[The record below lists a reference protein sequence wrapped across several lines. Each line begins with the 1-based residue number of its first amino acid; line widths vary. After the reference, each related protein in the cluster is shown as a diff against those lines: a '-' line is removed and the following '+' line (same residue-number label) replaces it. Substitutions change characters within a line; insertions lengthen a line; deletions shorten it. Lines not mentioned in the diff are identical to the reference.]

1 MKITIYDTLT
11 IYWRAVRN
19 HRASLF
25 IAFAGI
31 IAGNIFSII
40 HPIYYKKFFD
50 VLVLPQSPD
59 VLYPQLISLFIVLII
74 LSLAGWAC
82 YRITDLANT
91 FLQTGAIADLK
102 EHAFSAL
109 LHHSY
114 TFFSNSFA
122 GALVRRV
129 NRLAFDGFEIF
140 ADRILWTLTP
150 LLVNLIGITIVLW
163 FTMPAFAIAFTVWF
177 VVFVCLQIFL
187 CLWKMK
193 YDIIRGEKDTRNS
206 AILSDA
212 LSNHTSIQLFA
223 RKKFEFKKFRDA
235 NQDLRNMMRFTWNL
249 SVAIDAVQFILFLII
264 EFGILYLALR
274 AWRQG
279 GMTVGTFVLLE
290 SYLILIFGKLWD
302 FGRATRSIFASF
314 ADAKEMVE
322 VMLTPIEIHD
332 VPRARTLNVP
342 RGEIAFDHVSFSYQ
356 KTRRVLND
364 ISLTIPPGQR
374 VGLVGPSGAGKSTIV
389 KLLLR
394 LHDVERGHILID
406 GQDVQ
411 KCTQDSVREAVS
423 FVPQEPILFHRT
435 LMENIRYG
443 RLDATDEEVCRAATS
458 AHCDSFIQELPDRYD
473 TLVGERGVKLSG
485 GERQRIAIA
494 RAILKNA
501 PILILDEAT
510 SSLDSESELMIQDA
524 LEKLM
529 KGKTVIAIAHRLST
543 IRQMDRIIVLTDGQV
558 AEEGSHESLL
568 KKRNSIYAKLWKMQS
583 GGFFDRE

>member
-1 MKITIYDTLT
+1 MKVTVKDTLT

-19 HRASLF
+19 HRISLSV
-25 IAFAGI
+25 AFVGI
-31 IAGNIFSII
+31 VIGNIFNVIQ
-40 HPIYYKKFFD
+40 PIYYKKFFD

-59 VLYPQLISLFIVLII
+59 ALYPRLLSLFTILIG
-74 LSLAGWAC
+74 LSLATWLF
-82 YRITDLANT
+82 YRITDFANT
-91 FLQTGAIADLK
+91 FFQTGVIADLK

-140 ADRILWTLTP
+140 ADRMLWTLTP
-150 LLVNLIGITIVLW
+150 LLVNLVGVTIVLW
-163 FTMPAFAIAFTVWF
+163 MTLPPFAIAFTVWF
-177 VVFVCLQIFL
+177 AIFVCLQILL

-223 RKKFEFKKFRDA
+223 RKKFEFKKFREV
-235 NQDLRNMMRFTWNL
+235 NQDLRNMMRLTWNL
-249 SVAIDAVQFILFLII
+249 SATIDAIQFILFMII

-274 AWRQG
+274 AWRHG
-279 GMTVGTFVLLE
+279 DMTVGTFVLLQ
-290 SYLILIFGKLWD
+290 SYLIQIFGRLWD
-302 FGRATRSIFASF
+302 FGRAVRSIFASF

-322 VMLTPIEIHD
+322 VMLTPIEISD
-332 VPRARTLNVP
+332 VPRARILNVH
-342 RGEIAFDHVSFSYQ
+342 RGEITFNHVSFSYQ

-364 ISLTIPPGQR
+364 ISLTIPSGQR

-394 LHDVERGHILID
+394 LHDVESGHILID
-406 GQDVQ
+406 GQDIQ
-411 KCTQDSVREAVS
+411 KCTQDSIREAVS

-443 RLDATDEEVCRAATS
+443 CLDAPDEEVHKAAAL
-458 AHCDSFIQELPDRYD
+458 AHCDSFIQELPDRYN

-494 RAILKNA
+494 RAIVKNA
-501 PILILDEAT
+501 PLLVLDEAT
-510 SSLDSESELMIQDA
+510 SSLDSESELLIQDA

-543 IRQMDRIIVLTDGQV
+543 IRQMDRIIVLDDGHV
-558 AEEGSHESLL
+558 TEEGSHESLL
-568 KKRNSIYAKLWKMQS
+568 KKRGSTYAKLWKLQS